1 MMRGSKSFAS
11 NNSKS
16 INGVFFTS
24 RIDLR
29 LQITSRTKKWPLR
42 LGTEVIRGAGYC
54 NLRRSRSGP
63 TGLLLDMT
71 YYMFTGYQAQVSQRL
86 HNYYLVVYSKYL
98 STKFE
103 GKTTLISSVTKNLL
117 DENYNSNA
125 NHNILIAYFYVKHKQ
140 REKNTHNSLLR
151 AIMEQI
157 VARDPVLA
165 DHLFEE
171 LASVHGESLR
181 STKKLESLI
190 ATSLEAYRTSFIV
203 VDGLDEAAPGEAAK
217 SLNWLLSLVK
227 GGLKEPKAS
236 LRVLFSGQRDGI
248 LDSVLSKF
256 PSVALDSCPEH
267 EKDIRMHCAH
277 KSARIRQKFDISPK
291 MEDEIISR
299 VVSQAN
305 GK

>member
-1 MMRGSKSFAS
+1 M
-11 NNSKS
+11 
-16 INGVFFTS
+16 
-24 RIDLR
+24 
-29 LQITSRTKKWPLR
+29 
-42 LGTEVIRGAGYC
+42 
-54 NLRRSRSGP
+54 
-63 TGLLLDMT
+63 
-71 YYMFTGYQAQVSQRL
+71 
-86 HNYYLVVYSKYL
+86 
-98 STKFE
+98 KFE

-125 NHNILIAYFYVKHKQ
+125 NHNILIAYFYIKHKQ

-157 VARDPVLA
+157 VARDTVLA

-190 ATSLEAYRTSFIV
+190 ATSLEAYRISFIV

-217 SLNWLLSLVK
+217 SLNWLLSLVQ

-248 LDSVLSKF
+248 LDNVLSKF
-256 PSVALDSCPEH
+256 PSVALDSCHEH
-267 EKDIRMHCAH
+267 EEDIRMYCAH
-277 KSARIRQKFDISPK
+277 KSTRIRQKFDISPE

-305 GK
+305 GKRTVCWIYAVLGPLILFAGMFLYARIVLDNLLSQTKFSRLKQEMQPDTFPVGIERA